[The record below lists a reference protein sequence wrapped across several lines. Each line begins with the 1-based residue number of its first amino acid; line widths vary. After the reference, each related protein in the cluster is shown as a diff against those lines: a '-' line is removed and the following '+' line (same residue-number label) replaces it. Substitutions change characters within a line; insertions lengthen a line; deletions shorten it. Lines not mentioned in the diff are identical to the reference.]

1 MKIIKGT
8 NKVTES
14 RSRKWTERQKTRFVL
29 ALYGLAVIPTNRAL
43 ASGTATADK
52 KWSDIIDFILGWVQ
66 KLGGGLLL
74 FGAIEI
80 ALSFIQNDPGQ
91 RSTGIK
97 FALAGCMVI
106 AIGFSKS
113 LFTF

>member
-8 NKVTES
+8 NKVKENKS
-14 RSRKWTERQKTRFVL
+14 RNWLNNQKTRFILGV
-29 ALYGLAVIPTNRAL
+29 YGLVVIPSNRAF